1 MLATPLLRFICLFY
15 ENKFMLAAIFRIGLF
30 HSPGL
35 NLVSI
40 TEVFTIASCPLHMD
54 AICKKRR
61 NKRSEDADR
70 LGHNRSSC
78 IPLECIHSTLSSGVL
93 QGFILGPLLFI
104 LNINDLPVYVI
115 PTRERPEMCQQ
126 HFTQRSTQIIG
137 SVSSSYTLLLGPGLR
152 GRGPR
157 S

>member
-1 MLATPLLRFICLFY
+1 MDSKILKNAEHVSPGKRRKWHFRAPKLKNFHSRVRTPRKMLATPLLRFICY

-40 TEVFTIASCPLHMD
+40 TEVFTIASCPLHLD

-61 NKRSEDADR
+61 NKRRSEDADR

-78 IPLECIHSTLSSGVL
+78 IPLE
-93 QGFILGPLLFI
+93 
-104 LNINDLPVYVI
+104 
-115 PTRERPEMCQQ
+115 M
-126 HFTQRSTQIIG
+126 
-137 SVSSSYTLLLGPGLR
+137 YTFY
-152 GRGPR
+152 